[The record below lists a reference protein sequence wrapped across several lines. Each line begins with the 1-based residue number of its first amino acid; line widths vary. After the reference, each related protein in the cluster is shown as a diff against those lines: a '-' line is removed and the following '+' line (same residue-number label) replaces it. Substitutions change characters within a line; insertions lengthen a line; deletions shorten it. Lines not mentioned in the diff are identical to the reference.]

1 MSFGT
6 PKAAPRGLFAR
17 WASASA
23 AARLAPAEVDLGLTG
38 RTAIVCGA
46 SAGIGLA
53 CAEALTAEGANV
65 AMLARRADVLAREAA
80 RLGALAV
87 AGDVARVAD
96 LERLVERTVESFGG
110 VDVLVL
116 NSGGPPRTTAL
127 EVGDEDV
134 AAAVELLLL
143 SAVRLVRLCRPH
155 LEANGRGRVVAI
167 TSSSVKEP
175 VDNLALSNAIRPGL
189 IGWLKTVAR
198 ELGPS
203 GVTVNAIA
211 PGRIDTDRI
220 REVYPDGPTPA
231 DLVTIPLR
239 RLGSPRE
246 IGDVVCFLASD
257 RAAYV
262 TGATVVVDGGLT
274 RGLT

>member
-1 MSFGT
+1 M
-6 PKAAPRGLFAR
+6 
-17 WASASA
+17 
-23 AARLAPAEVDLGLTG
+23 DLGLAG

-53 CAEALTAEGANV
+53 CAEALAAEGANV
-65 AMLARRADVLAREAA
+65 AMLARRADVLEREAA
-80 RLGALAV
+80 RLDALAV
-87 AGDVARVAD
+87 PGDVSNAAD
-96 LERLVERTVESFGG
+96 LERLVGRTLDAFGG

-116 NSGGPPRTTAL
+116 NSGGPPRTSAL
-127 EVGDEDV
+127 SVTDEDV
-134 AAAVELLLL
+134 EAAVELLLL
-143 SAVRLVRLCRPH
+143 SSVRLVRLCRPH
-155 LEANGRGRVVAI
+155 LEASGRGRVLAI
-167 TSSSVKEP
+167 TSSTVKEP
-175 VDNLALSNAIRPGL
+175 VDNLALSNAVRPGL
-189 IGWLKTVAR
+189 VGWLKTVAR

-220 REVYPDGPTPA
+220 REVYPDGPTQA
-231 DLVTIPLR
+231 DLATIPLR

-257 RAAYV
+257 QAAYV